1 MFNFCFSGR
10 CIKLRSP
17 VVMAKLGPMPVYAQK
32 VDKQSYNSAKMAYI
46 TVKMA
51 LLGLV
56 LV

>member
-17 VVMAKLGPMPVYAQK
+17 VVMAKLGPMPIYAQK
-32 VDKQSYNSAKMAYI
+32 VDKTSYNSAKMAYN
-46 TVKMA
+46 TVKMV